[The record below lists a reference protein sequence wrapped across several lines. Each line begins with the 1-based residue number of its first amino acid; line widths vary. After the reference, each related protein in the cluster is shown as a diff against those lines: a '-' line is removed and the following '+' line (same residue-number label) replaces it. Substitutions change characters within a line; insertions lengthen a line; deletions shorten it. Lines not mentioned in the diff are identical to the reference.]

1 MNTSAVAEQIQTF
14 VQHARE
20 LRDRLW
26 ADRHRPRYHLLP
38 SDGFFND
45 ANGTIFWKG
54 RYHVFYL
61 GRMPLP
67 IPDQPSNIQWLP
79 VFDHSSSHDL
89 VHWIQHPPAIKPA
102 ADGSTP
108 QGIYSGDAIENAPV
122 PTLIYHVPGQ
132 GTCIA
137 ISTDDELNHWTPLP
151 ENPVIPIPKQSQE
164 YTVFDPCAWYEGGV
178 YHALI
183 GNKNSRQGY
192 EGDTTSLFISTDL
205 INWQYRGPFYK
216 SNRDWTDE
224 VEDCAC
230 PDFFPLGDRH
240 MLLMHGHRPYGMA
253 HYYLGHYLEEQF
265 LPQIHGR
272 MNWPGGQLSAPETL
286 LDGKGRRIFFGWIR
300 ETRPWEQL
308 RSSGWASV
316 MTLPRVLSLAEDGT
330 LGIEPVPELETLRWN
345 HRRWAGIRLTS
356 EMVIKEVSGNCL
368 ELIAEF
374 DSSTATTFGLKVQRS
389 PDGVEETAVFYM
401 PESDSLI
408 IDFSK
413 STLDKTVKYPRFTPR
428 DEPEGLDD
436 ANRYAST
443 QQAPFELADGERL
456 KLHIFLDRSVLE
468 IFANGRQ
475 CMTQRIYPTREDSL
489 GVSVFSSGG
498 ETTLKSLDVWEM
510 RTTNS
515 W

>member
-1 MNTSAVAEQIQTF
+1 
-14 VQHARE
+14 
-20 LRDRLW
+20 
-26 ADRHRPRYHLLP
+26 LLP

-67 IPDQPSNIQWLP
+67 IPDQPGNIQWLP

-108 QGIYSGDAIENAPV
+108 KGIYSGDAIENAPV

-132 GTCIA
+132 GICIA
-137 ISTDDELNHWTPLP
+137 TSTDDELNHWTPLP
-151 ENPVIPIPKQSQE
+151 ENPVIPIPQQSQE
-164 YTVFDPCAWYEGGV
+164 YTVFDPCAWYEDGI

-216 SNRDWTDE
+216 SNRHWTDE

-240 MLLMHGHRPYGMA
+240 MLLMHGHCPYGMA
-253 HYYLGHYLEEQF
+253 HYYLGHYREEQF
-265 LPQIHGR
+265 FPQIHGR

-286 LDGKGRRIFFGWIR
+286 LDDKGRRIFFGWIR

-330 LGIEPVPELETLRWN
+330 LGIEPVPELETLRRN
-345 HRRWAGIRLTS
+345 HRRWPGIRLTS
-356 EMVIKEVSGNCL
+356 EVVIEEVSGDCL
-368 ELIAEF
+368 ELVAEF
-374 DSSTATTFGLKVQRS
+374 NSGTATTFGLKVQRS
-389 PDGVEETAVFYM
+389 PDGAEETAIFYM

-413 STLDKTVKYPRFTPR
+413 STLDKAVKYPRFTPH
-428 DEPEGLDD
+428 DEPEGVDD
-436 ANRYAST
+436 DDRYASA

-456 KLHIFLDRSVLE
+456 KLRIFLDRSVLE
-468 IFANGRQ
+468 VFANGRQ

-489 GVSVFSSGG
+489 GVSVFAYGG